1 MTTLAQAVDLP
12 DALFRRYTA
21 IREIGHGL
29 TAVATRQARVIE
41 CALEPG
47 KAPDGTPFDAFT
59 EVRWQTTHAYLTL
72 LQAGAMAQERWLRE
86 QGLWTP
92 RRDLATQVAARHS
105 RAAVQATAASE
116 DEIERAAAWA
126 QELLDRRW
134 PLLLHCAD
142 LLDRRGHLY
151 GSHLRKALREGARGT
166 GQPL

>member
-12 DALFRRYTA
+12 DPLFRRYIA

-29 TAVATRQARVIE
+29 TAVATGQARVVA

-47 KAPDGTPFDAFT
+47 TAPDGTRFDAFT
-59 EVRWQTTHAYLTL
+59 EVRWRTLHAYLAL
-72 LQAGAMAQERWLRE
+72 LQAGVMAQERWLRE

-116 DEIERAAAWA
+116 DQIERAAAWA
-126 QELLDRRW
+126 QELLDRHW
-134 PLLLHCAD
+134 TLLLHCAG
-142 LLDRRGHLY
+142 LLDRRGHLD
-151 GSHLRKALREGARGT
+151 GSHLRKALREGEQRT
-166 GQPL
+166 

>member
-1 MTTLAQAVDLP
+1 MTTIAQAVDLP

-21 IREIGHGL
+21 IRETGHAL
-29 TAVATRQARVIE
+29 TAVATGQARVIE

-47 KAPDGTPFDAFT
+47 SAPDGTRYDAFT
-59 EVRWQTTHAYLTL
+59 VVRWQTPHAYRTL

-105 RAAVQATAASE
+105 RAAIQATAASA

-126 QELLDRRW
+126 QELLDHHW
-134 PLLLHCAD
+134 PLLLHCAG
-142 LLDRRGHLY
+142 LLDQRGHLY
-151 GSHLRKALREGARGT
+151 GFHLRKALR
-166 GQPL
+166 

>member
-21 IREIGHGL
+21 IREIGHAL
-29 TAVATRQARVIE
+29 TAVATGQARVIE

-47 KAPDGTPFDAFT
+47 TASDGTRFDAFT
-59 EVRWQTTHAYLTL
+59 EVRWQTLHAYLTL

-92 RRDLATQVAARHS
+92 RRDLATQVAARQS
-105 RAAVQATAASE
+105 RAAVQATAASA

-126 QELLDRRW
+126 QELLGYHW
-134 PLLLHCAD
+134 PLLLHFAD
-142 LLDRRGHLY
+142 LLDQRGHLY
-151 GSHLRKALREGARGT
+151 GSHLRKVLRVGAHAT